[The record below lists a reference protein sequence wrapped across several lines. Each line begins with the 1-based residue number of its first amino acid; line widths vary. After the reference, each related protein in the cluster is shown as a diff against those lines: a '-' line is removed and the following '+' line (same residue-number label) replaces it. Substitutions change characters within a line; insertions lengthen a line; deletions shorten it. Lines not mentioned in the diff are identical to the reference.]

1 MDTIGQHRN
10 GDAGDRDTMML
21 FGGLACM
28 LFGAGLVLSS
38 TAVKGYLGNVSVGNL
53 VTGVVPDVERYLKL
67 RAM

>member
-1 MDTIGQHRN
+1 MDAIGQHRN
-10 GDAGDRDTMML
+10 GDASDRETMML

-28 LFGAGLVLSS
+28 VFGAGLVLSN
-38 TAVKGYLGNVSVGNL
+38 TAVRRYLGNVSVGSL